1 MLFWGEKNFKSLFK
15 QSNQCRLYDL
25 SEKSLKRLNKNLP
38 VIELKMYETQ
48 LMSKEI
54 SKHGFTSSLVQT
66 ISYVLVF

>member
-54 SKHGFTSSLVQT
+54 
-66 ISYVLVF
+66 